1 MMAWQSEMF
10 YYLVEVDYCVVYKWL
25 LTNIDQNEVS
35 MSACLL
41 EIRMLVGAQTFNE
54 IDDWV
59 ANNQMW

>member
-41 EIRMLVGAQTFNE
+41 QIRMLVGAQTFNE

-59 ANNQMW
+59 TNNQMW